1 MNKVKRK
8 NHPDNAPLDRLS
20 SEDYQLYLKLHQSL
34 LTFVCQKLDP
44 DYNLKTRADFLK
56 LTLEDKFRI
65 RNDLMKNIYIID
77 EFVKSN
83 PCNFTVSEL
92 DIIKSWKNHVNGTFF
107 VVNYTKDGAIFMEEA
122 EKDPKA
128 YLVLALETPLWEIVP
143 ILPPV
148 RVAAVLLP
156 FKGRI
161 VYDGM
166 INADR
171 IFFGSEMARSVKA
184 ISDRAIME
192 HGLVKSLPYKSSVTY
207 SAEEKLIFYLST
219 KESRE
224 MHLEEITDLMR
235 KNKDLLPTYLM
246 MMGRAN
252 SRSLKKRLKDVG
264 VKRGWFAI
272 ADDVIVASSKT
283 RDDLERLVE
292 NIIPNHGKDSVY
304 IFEFK

>member
-1 MNKVKRK
+1 
-8 NHPDNAPLDRLS
+8 
-20 SEDYQLYLKLHQSL
+20 
-34 LTFVCQKLDP
+34 
-44 DYNLKTRADFLK
+44 
-56 LTLEDKFRI
+56 
-65 RNDLMKNIYIID
+65 
-77 EFVKSN
+77 
-83 PCNFTVSEL
+83 
-92 DIIKSWKNHVNGTFF
+92 
-107 VVNYTKDGAIFMEEA
+107 
-122 EKDPKA
+122 
-128 YLVLALETPLWEIVP
+128 
-143 ILPPV
+143 
-148 RVAAVLLP
+148 
-156 FKGRI
+156 
-161 VYDGM
+161 
-166 INADR
+166 
-171 IFFGSEMARSVKA
+171 
-184 ISDRAIME
+184 ME